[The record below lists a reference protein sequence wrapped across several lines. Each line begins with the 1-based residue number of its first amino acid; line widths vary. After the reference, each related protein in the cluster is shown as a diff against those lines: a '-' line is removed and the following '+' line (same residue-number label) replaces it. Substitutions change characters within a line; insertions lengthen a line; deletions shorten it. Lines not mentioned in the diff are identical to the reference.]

1 MTKALLIYTDFSL
14 ESLITLKKVLAE
26 KNTENN
32 DYKYDIYLVSG
43 YETGDS
49 ISTLL
54 FNSKGKILSEIRS
67 QEFCDAYNIIKNKY
81 PHLINRIICDVYTGY
96 FQRVFDN
103 YINTKNIEEAYYCN
117 SLIEKNTNK
126 KFNLIPYIKK
136 CKTLKSTEIITEIPK
151 SVIEKGILAKVFA

>member
-54 FNSKGKILSEIRS
+54 FNSK
-67 QEFCDAYNIIKNKY
+67 
-81 PHLINRIICDVYTGY
+81 
-96 FQRVFDN
+96 
-103 YINTKNIEEAYYCN
+103 
-117 SLIEKNTNK
+117 
-126 KFNLIPYIKK
+126 
-136 CKTLKSTEIITEIPK
+136 
-151 SVIEKGILAKVFA
+151 

>member
-1 MTKALLIYTDFSL
+1 MQVPLIYHNITYKSKNMTKALLIYTDFSL

-32 DYKYDIYLVSG
+32 DCKYDIYLVSG

-81 PHLINRIICDVYTGY
+81 P
-96 FQRVFDN
+96 
-103 YINTKNIEEAYYCN
+103 
-117 SLIEKNTNK
+117 
-126 KFNLIPYIKK
+126 
-136 CKTLKSTEIITEIPK
+136 
-151 SVIEKGILAKVFA
+151 